1 MQEFIKK
8 NIYLIFLFI
17 ITLSIGFLTFLTF
30 IDKGF
35 IELSDNNLQLL
46 LILNIFLLFLLFVF
60 IFLEIKKAIKN
71 DIDKD
76 GLNSNKKYITYFALF
91 TLIPSLLISI
101 FSLFLFSFALEK
113 YFDKKVTTVVN
124 NSYELAR
131 DYVEEVRNKIQ
142 SEIVLIAFDLN
153 KSKKFLN
160 DNTDEYKRFLNT
172 QKIIR
177 GVDEIHV
184 INIDKKLL
192 FSTLE
197 DDEPY
202 IAPVDKALN
211 LVLDDDRPLKIINA
225 FENRSAAIIRLQNF
239 EDRFLYVVKYLDK
252 NISRY
257 LTESQEAINFY
268 YTVEEKSTGIK
279 ISFAIIYIIV
289 VSLLLFISIS
299 IAIRFSSRFF
309 RSINNL
315 ILASSSIGEGDLN
328 TKVPEVKTDK
338 DLEILN
344 KNFNQMIDR
353 LKNQQEKLIINE
365 RHEAWGS
372 LARKLAHEIKN
383 PLTPIQLTI
392 DRLKSK
398 YSSQLNE
405 NDKDNFK
412 ENLKIINNQIK
423 QIEKLVNE
431 FSDFARMPKPIFQ
444 NNDLVSLMND
454 NIKLLQELD
463 STINIKL
470 TKDNQNI
477 FFNCDKEQL
486 SRVFFN
492 LIKNSIES
500 IHQKSEKVSN
510 FNKNISIEL
519 NETDDHISL
528 VIDDNGIGLSLY
540 FYAYLGGHYTS
551 TGTVNQWVNHA
562 GYTSRPDMGTSWWTT
577 SNSSFMLTGVQ
588 LEAGNSASDYAHESF
603 IETLNKCKRYFHVLA
618 HNNYVFLGLGMQYY
632 SASIFIDA
640 GPIDM
645 RTTPTFIA
653 KQGVSGAY
661 TYEKLFGNS
670 AQYINAIALDGKTT
684 RERCILNINGD
695 ASRQGQAVRISTH
708 YHILSNN
715 EPHVALDAELT

>member
-1 MQEFIKK
+1 MYDFIKK

-35 IELSDNNLQLL
+35 VKLSDQNLRFLL
-46 LILNIFLLFLLFVF
+46 LLNIILLIFLFVF

-76 GLNSNKKYITYFALF
+76 GLKSNKKYITYFALF
-91 TLIPSLLISI
+91 TFIPSLLISI

-124 NSYELAR
+124 NSYELAK
-131 DYVEEVRNKIQ
+131 DYVDEVRNKIQ
-142 SEIVLIAFDLN
+142 SEIVLIAFDVN
-153 KSKKFLN
+153 KGKNFLN
-160 DNTDEYKRFLNT
+160 DNEREYKRFLQT
-172 QKIIR
+172 QKLIR
-177 GVDEIHV
+177 GVDEIHI
-184 INIDKKLL
+184 INLEKKLL

-197 DDEPY
+197 DDAPY
-202 IAPVDKALN
+202 LPPVDEALN

-225 FENRSAAIIRLQNF
+225 FENRSAAIMRLQNF
-239 EDRFLYVVKYLDK
+239 EDRFIYVVKYLDK
-252 NISRY
+252 DISKY

-279 ISFAIIYIIV
+279 ISFAIIYIII

-315 ILASSSIGEGDLN
+315 ILASTSIGEGNLDI
-328 TKVPEVKTDK
+328 KVPEVKTDK

-344 KNFNQMIDR
+344 RNFNKMIVR
-353 LKNQQEKLIINE
+353 LKNQQEKLIITE

-392 DRLKSK
+392 DRLKNK
-398 YSSQLNE
+398 YSTDLAEKNKVDF
-405 NDKDNFK
+405 N

-444 NNDLVSLMND
+444 KNDLVELMSD

-463 STINIKL
+463 KTIEIELKNNN
-470 TKDNQNI
+470 DQI

-492 LIKNSIES
+492 LIKNSVES
-500 IHQKSEKVSN
+500 IQQKTEKNVN
-510 FNKNISIEL
+510 FIKNIGIEL
-519 NETDDHISL
+519 NGLGDHISI
-528 VIDDNGIGLSLY
+528 VINDNGIG
-540 FYAYLGGHYTS
+540 FD
-551 TGTVNQWVNHA
+551 N
-562 GYTSRPDMGTSWWTT
+562 
-577 SNSSFMLTGVQ
+577 
-588 LEAGNSASDYAHESF
+588 
-603 IETLNKCKRYFHVLA
+603 
-618 HNNYVFLGLGMQYY
+618 
-632 SASIFIDA
+632 
-640 GPIDM
+640 
-645 RTTPTFIA
+645 
-653 KQGVSGAY
+653 
-661 TYEKLFGNS
+661 
-670 AQYINAIALDGKTT
+670 
-684 RERCILNINGD
+684 
-695 ASRQGQAVRISTH
+695 
-708 YHILSNN
+708 LSNN
-715 EPHVALDAELT
+715 IKEILNPYFTTKKQGTGLGLSIVNKIINDHNGNIEFISKDDGAIIKINLTK

>member
-1 MQEFIKK
+1 MYEFIKK

-30 IDKGF
+30 IDKGY

-91 TLIPSLLISI
+91 TLTPSLLISI

-124 NSYELAR
+124 NSYQLAR

-142 SEIVLIAFDLN
+142 SEIVLVAFDVN

-160 DNTDEYKRFLNT
+160 DNVNEYKRFLNT

-177 GVDEIHV
+177 GVDEIH
-184 INIDKKLL
+184 IIDIDKKIL
-192 FSTLE
+192 FTTLE

-225 FENRSAAIIRLQNF
+225 LENRSAAIMRLQNF

-252 NISRY
+252 DISRY
-257 LTESQEAINFY
+257 LIESQEAINFY

-328 TKVPEVKTDK
+328 TKVPELKTDK

-365 RHEAWGS
+365 RHEAWGN

-398 YSSQLNE
+398 YSSQLNK
-405 NDKDNFK
+405 NDNENFK

-444 NNDLVSLMND
+444 NNDLISLMND

-463 STINIKL
+463 NSINIKFINNDQKIL
-470 TKDNQNI
+470 
-477 FFNCDKEQL
+477 FNCDKEQL

-500 IHQKSEKVSN
+500 IHQKSEKVTN
-510 FNKNISIEL
+510 FEKNIAIEL
-519 NETDDHISL
+519 NEINEHINL
-528 VIDDNGIGLSLY
+528 TIDDTGVGFNNLDTEIKNILNPYFTTKQKGTGLGLSI
-540 FYAYLGGHYTS
+540 
-551 TGTVNQWVNHA
+551 VNKIINDH
-562 GYTSRPDMGTSWWTT
+562 
-577 SNSSFMLTGVQ
+577 N
-588 LEAGNSASDYAHESF
+588 GN
-603 IETLNKCKRYFHVLA
+603 IEFVSKNEGAKIKIK
-618 HNNYVFLGLGMQYY
+618 FL
-632 SASIFIDA
+632 
-640 GPIDM
+640 
-645 RTTPTFIA
+645 
-653 KQGVSGAY
+653 K
-661 TYEKLFGNS
+661 
-670 AQYINAIALDGKTT
+670 
-684 RERCILNINGD
+684 
-695 ASRQGQAVRISTH
+695 
-708 YHILSNN
+708 
-715 EPHVALDAELT
+715 